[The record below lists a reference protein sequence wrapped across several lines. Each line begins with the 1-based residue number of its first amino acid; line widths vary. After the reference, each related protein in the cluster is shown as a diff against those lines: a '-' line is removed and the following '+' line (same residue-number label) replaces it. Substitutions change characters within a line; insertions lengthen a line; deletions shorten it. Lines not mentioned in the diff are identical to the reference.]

1 MMRKMLNVLASCHSN
16 TAHGYYSI
24 QQMEADNKLLL
35 VKLQSFGAILETS
48 QFIKNCVC
56 IFL

>member
-1 MMRKMLNVLASCHSN
+1 MLNVLASCHSN